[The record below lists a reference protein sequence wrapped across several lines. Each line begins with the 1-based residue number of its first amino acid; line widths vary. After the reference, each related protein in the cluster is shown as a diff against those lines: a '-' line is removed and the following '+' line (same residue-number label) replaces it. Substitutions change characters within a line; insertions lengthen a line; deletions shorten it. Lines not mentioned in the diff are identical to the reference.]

1 MEVAQLI
8 NGYLNEIKKTKIVA
22 LLTFVLSTLDTSKL
36 NSIGFISLLK
46 FMFFLNMVETLKNV
60 FFFFFFMK

>member
-60 FFFFFFMK
+60 FFFFMK

>member
-46 FMFFLNMVETLKNV
+46 FMFFLKMVETLKNV
-60 FFFFFFMK
+60 FFIL